1 MAGRGPAP
9 KPADQRR
16 HRIKDPIATA
26 HIVDDGQRLGPEIEK
41 LTGRKDWP
49 PLVLSWFEIW
59 RTSPQAKQ
67 FIDTDWQR
75 LGMVAFLYEQYL
87 IEPKASILSEIRL
100 NEERLGAT
108 IVDRQRARMQ
118 VERSETRENASV
130 LSIAPGSSARDRI
143 AKRAVEE

>member
-26 HIVDDGQRLGPEIEK
+26 HLVDDGAKRGPDLVA
-41 LTGRKDWP
+41 LTGRKNWP
-49 PLVLSWFEIW
+49 VMVTKWYEIW
-59 RTSPQAKQ
+59 RTSPQSKQ

-75 LGMVAFLYEQYL
+75 LGMVAYLFEQYL
-87 IEPKASILSEIRL
+87 QEPKSTILSEIRL

-108 IVDRQRARMQ
+108 VVDRQRARMV
-118 VERSETRENASV
+118 VEPTDGKDAAV
-130 LSIAPGSSARDRI
+130 LSIVPGQSAKDRI
-143 AKRAVEE
+143 AKRASQE